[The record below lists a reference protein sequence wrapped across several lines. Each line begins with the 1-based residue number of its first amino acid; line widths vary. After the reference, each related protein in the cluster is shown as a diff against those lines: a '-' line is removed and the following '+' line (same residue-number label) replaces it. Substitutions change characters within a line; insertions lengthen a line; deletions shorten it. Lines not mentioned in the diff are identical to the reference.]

1 MTSVWKRLQ
10 RVGKKASKF
19 QFVASFQ
26 ELMIECTNK
35 WQPDKLRIVWIR
47 RNRRHSTKLHSWQ
60 PGIKNPYR
68 GLALWQVPESL
79 DITVTLFKE
88 PTAEDFEDKD
98 WTFVIENETKGR
110 RKVLASADVN
120 MKKYAS
126 VTPVQY
132 DVTLKLKPLSAKVVE
147 ATLKL
152 NLSCVFLKEGKATD
166 EDMQSLASLMSM
178 KQSDIGNLDDFNDSD
193 DEVGEE
199 RRTSFGQALQ
209 VTAPFPSTTRIHDLA
224 WRPAVESGLSVTSE
238 MDWKTSSDISS
249 TISVPHR
256 PPLPEPPDPSSS
268 FIFRTHTQPP
278 TTAKQARPSPYSFTL
293 PAFTRAHPPALPKIF
308 QPKAGSAPRRSHS
321 FHSDSSPP
329 EALVAQTFSTFTPS
343 KALSTSYLS
352 SDPSLH
358 SPAYSD
364 TSQTDCPSAWRAQNI
379 PPFSS
384 VSSSSSMSA
393 QLTSFAHLP
402 PPPSALRHP
411 KVRPTSVGEPF
422 SALTRPSSLPSA
434 PSTASWQSEWRP
446 PKSLAQPAFSP
457 KSLQLSDYDGGQSA
471 VQQKKQRIEMPCN
484 VSPSLAIGLSLEHK
498 PQGGSGFLPSWR
510 PQFTPTVEPPSP
522 SIEPPPSAL
531 LLSGPPPLQTNISQT
546 AIVSSSDQVA
556 EYKRHLSTLSEEDNQ
571 CMTTTCAES
580 RAPTSQRPEQ
590 SLASQHKK
598 DASFG
603 IEVVKASA
611 GPESMASILKLSSR
625 MTLAPELKN
634 VEMPKT
640 IMDQTESSLT
650 RTLPSVQSTLS
661 PHISASKQN
670 PDFHSPTSTSVQEL
684 LGKPQYH
691 LPRMSIQLGNPAA
704 QPEPVLHPLL
714 SPTDVQSTSSHVT
727 PLQIMDKQIICTTEH
742 NTTASD
748 QVTSSPNSDFGFLS
762 TQQDTTD
769 NLSKQKEEPD
779 VNLSYSNSLVVPSL
793 DSEHGVDKERTE
805 DLPWSMN
812 KRQVCEKDWRVKQ
825 DIALQSS
832 AFGTEEMSLFT
843 SKVELGP
850 LCPRGGSIPHLP
862 SASVRAQK
870 NITLSS
876 SCPQY
881 SRIPGMPSLHQ
892 SQVIM
897 WPDGKSLLFQ
907 KSPSKK
913 LTLRPYPIY
922 VNALDDSCAEF
933 ARMVDIIPSCSKS
946 SSIYGIPST
955 LKCVPNMAY
964 LLPTC
969 ANICKVPGLPSVG
982 SATRYENYVW
992 NRGSFWKK
1000 PLKIKEVFISQ
1011 ISCVH
1016 GQAAHDTSID
1026 RGMVAILPTCS
1037 RKASVL
1043 GFPTAPWTKTLN
1055 TPSMAR
1061 LLSTCPK
1068 QTVIAG
1074 LPFTQ
1079 KDGSYNTW
1087 HILREFSLDKQLK
1100 SSSHLVHEK
1109 PYEDKKYIKEM
1120 VNMLPSCPRKV
1131 TIPGFPSVPQTEHST
1146 HGITWEPRQNSGLP
1160 SKEPYSAKSENLYMG
1175 RHTLAEKPLSKGKA
1189 LVQDISTS
1197 AFQDPDK
1204 GQTLG
1209 SVKESS
1215 FSSTRTSPVGM
1226 STELQALFHSTVSLV
1241 TMCSKQFRTPG
1252 VPCQYQNISE
1262 NKDWQSLKTVISK
1275 RTEKN
1280 SQTYIVQWIPEETII
1295 LKDMVNMLISC
1306 PEKLKVFGW
1315 PSATQLETNIV
1326 NITPSC
1332 PTHSRVSGLPSK
1344 KLCFSS
1350 CNEWFAHK
1358 SLQWSLPIKRE
1369 VKLLN
1374 AGLCF
1379 DKDIPAS
1386 ISAVLPSCPE
1396 NARAP
1401 GFPSVRTQGFL
1412 VQPNVVNFSP
1422 SGTKESTGPG
1432 MPLRGS
1438 TKQLQWIMERKCLS
1452 LPRETSAVQ
1461 SHLGAV
1467 NVLYPDCD
1475 TNINMVSMLPTC
1487 PQTACLPGFPSISC
1501 PINVLP
1507 TCPSHSTVC
1516 GIPSGVHSDSDE
1528 AKWTVDKRPVCEKT
1542 ITNTGKLA
1550 LIYDYNMYFT
1560 EKSGV
1565 NIMLS
1570 MLPPCPKHSN
1580 IPGIP
1585 SKVVQRPVESLL
1597 NKKCSVNLPKYGT
1610 VSGRPEKTPEFSSA
1624 LDPKA
1629 GDTIEENP
1637 DMIQLMPYCPR
1648 QSNIIGFS
1656 SIISDFK
1663 VGAWPVVKINAQ
1675 DFGLFPQRC
1684 CSPKDV
1690 MNAILTLE
1698 PSFPNNY
1705 FRSSFPAVPLSEVDQ
1720 LVNMVHIVSSCPK
1733 NSSIPGIPSTHVHHS
1748 GWGWPVK
1755 TPLLVRSGTKTTG
1768 KQKQNPISHQLS
1780 PDEKYFS
1787 VRESSIQ
1794 FIFPGQDD
1802 DVQERKTL
1810 ESSAYLLKD
1819 TANDFPL
1826 SYSEMPMDQSSSNID
1841 TDILLDVARPVR
1853 LDLDRKKTKSNVCSP
1868 LEMQK
1873 GGQGLWIPGEAEEV
1887 TVIENGSLHCRMW
1900 HSIPDTPLLL
1910 IVRNRHEHVVTL
1922 RPPCPVAAGA
1932 AELPSLTQINRAEQ
1946 QSEKCPTNKA
1956 TQCKELPNATLQT
1969 WQTDRS
1975 IQWEELPK
1983 GTTQVNTSEEQVN
1996 MTTEMIS
2003 IIPSSTGADTV
2014 FDNSEMKVNTEAEMA
2029 EVLPIYPTVTGKF
2042 ECPTTTKQI
2051 NENLLDS
2058 RSKTSLENEIKVTG
2072 CALHVNVQVDAVEHI
2087 VDVGSQ
2093 SLPCNVKPET
2103 EYKQS
2108 TFYKQSNLLES
2119 CPVMT
2124 NIVGHPSMQKPE
2136 SKDWDMSHQ
2145 PLWEKQIKREHVL
2158 LLDNNKLF
2166 EDMKGVSLAQ
2176 SCSRKSH
2183 IYGFPSVPEARM
2195 IIVADTTKM
2204 VNLSTSCS
2212 KLSCIPGFPSAH
2224 ILNKWTVSEEP
2235 LYQSRMKG
2243 KPVTLIGGNERDKGA
2258 MKGMASLVQS
2268 CPKEARTPGFPS
2280 YPHPVTFHWAPDN
2293 ISLYTL
2299 CSKGSKI
2306 LGFPSVEGDVNIG
2319 WTVQNGLLPKKL
2331 SKKEV
2336 VFDKSHD
2343 NKRIM
2348 KNTVS
2353 YVPSCQKLSSIYGFP
2368 CIPNPKTVYTL
2379 NVVHLCPLCP
2389 LDSAIPGFSSVE
2401 GHKNKGWVV
2410 DLVSFMHRTV
2420 KNIHISIDNSPII
2433 IQKTNNM
2440 LKLVPSCPSASKI
2453 PGFQSV
2459 PRYNI
2464 LTLVPICPK
2473 VSSFPGSASFEG
2485 ASNLQWIFDPHNLYE
2500 RLRKNTIFV
2509 THSTA
2514 PEGEP
2519 VKTMLSLMPSC
2530 PEASRIPGF
2539 PSAPLLKSKSVP
2551 IMISFIT
2558 CCSIAS
2564 NLKGFASI
2572 NTRTSNPRTEWL
2584 SGTKPI
2590 FVKLQKKRAEMIT
2603 ALCKQDQEYCGN
2615 IKSMLTLV
2623 TSCPKETRVHGF
2635 PSAHSSNRPS
2645 TMVSL
2650 YTSVPCVS
2658 CVPGIPSARTL
2669 SSQCMET
2676 QTKTAH
2682 RISLFEKLKNE
2693 NIFPIANKHA
2703 QDEMKYTAAMA
2714 SSCPRLARV
2723 PGFPSILQIKPINP
2737 TAFSTETVTPEELC
2751 HEQSAQSCLKDTRMP
2766 AIPSASLSSPS
2777 IELANDE
2784 KSKDGAKQNLDLSV
2798 ENGYETVA
2806 SILGPSSST
2815 LVKVDHHHVPIEAVS
2830 SPLLKDKA
2838 VTPSDEAFSDFTDST
2853 IHIQKIDDNFEDIQ
2867 TKHSAE
2873 YPTSGEPV
2881 GNLVGDQVS
2890 PLSTANTDD
2899 GYLVCA
2905 NMKKWPP
2912 LTEADIMEIS
2922 KEDVEQVGEQEA
2934 SLNQCYTYERSL
2946 KAQDS
2951 VQTSAN
2957 VESMLAKHQ
2966 TEAEKIEVKTVSSSV
2981 QSDKCLKTTSMDE
2994 ISATSL
3000 QPSSN
3005 ALLADDSEHR
3015 ELYSDE
3021 LDKVGPKADF
3031 AVPQEDR
3038 KPKKAFHEPQQ
3049 KESCSVPVRPLR
3061 RKDSLTP
3068 DTEQKSDGLSV
3079 RLCPENILPDM
3090 TKTTQLVNDHT
3101 SSLDKRKVVISVTQ
3115 DVKEDAGDYKQI
3127 FMDII
3132 PSIHMDIKDGNFQ
3145 TTPCKP
3151 LRRKDTAN
3159 REKSVAMTHGQ
3170 QKARGSGALET
3181 SDPVHSQPCAIT
3193 SDVQGKPLQNIDKPS
3208 QTTTEMAP
3216 CAVQWKDQSS
3226 NQQSPQTDFVGIE
3239 SQQTDPKSLCSK
3251 EPEEMFCT
3259 QEWPKKHNTSIQA
3272 SPHEILPLKIPKRT
3286 KSVTS
3291 KQEPELL
3298 NVAQSAPLSI
3308 IKKIR
3313 LPQCVKKSGKMDSD
3327 KGITMQKPVSNM
3339 DYVKPGQMKPS
3350 HINSTATSNIEK
3362 IKHSTIAK
3370 ETSVETSNITS
3381 FQKSHDAAEVTER
3394 EKQPAHP
3401 IPMPRVKKP
3410 VSGSFQDDFTAAESM
3425 LQASHGEEAQAP
3437 KQGGPSVF
3445 STTKQH
3451 SKDLPL
3457 LSMGDQPSLSTDL
3470 ASVQLR
3476 KSRLTPEASVQV
3488 EIGKTSGLPLPKPR
3502 VKKRLSGSFPY
3513 DITMFGSPPS
3523 SQPDTVND
3531 CIGPGTVTQ
3540 SEQSALPLSLCQ
3552 AKKHLST
3559 PDIIIPL
3566 EIDLSKRSPED
3577 QRKESKIGSASLESF
3592 VISEE
3597 GFVTVQSDL
3606 VTTEMEQE
3614 VLAAMLEEESTQ
3626 PESVGGTEKELD
3638 ESIEEWTFADKPDIK
3653 DDSQKAT
3660 EMMLEQANVE
3670 KVPEAEVDRCLAST
3684 IVSSQDDWLHVE
3696 DDKESK
3702 ALKTNLRKKMRE
3714 EDLDFGFVSVDVT
3727 AGCLEDQRQ
3736 REKAEETSSQPVPVP
3751 RGKKC
3756 VNGSYVDGSNSR
3768 DACLHQTSEPT
3779 PPADSAT
3786 SLDSQLAS
3794 PSLVMSSQSLLQ
3806 WCQEVTQGHKGVK
3819 ISNFST
3825 SWRNGLA
3832 FCAILHHFHPEKIN
3846 YEMLD
3851 PYDIQSNNKKAFV
3864 GFAELGI
3871 SRLMEPSDMVMLTVP
3886 DRLIVMTYLNQIRT
3900 HFMGQELSVLHIE
3913 KNSSESSYAVAGDRD
3928 HKEDPE
3934 ATVRYCTQRLQEE
3947 GISLETNW
3955 TPERAEKDSNTTRD
3969 MVPPPRTKR
3978 SHVAGASVSP
3988 IAPPRT
3994 HVLSKSGFSHVRD
4007 ADLVKKRRSQRRSGS
4022 VDDGDTSVVPAV
4034 QEERRNSESERPESV
4049 VEEGRALGQDRSQY
4063 VLHQMKA
4070 LEAEQN
4076 HIDSRAGV
4084 VERKLRQLLETGSDK
4099 VEEES
4104 LIQEWFT
4111 LVNKKNALI
4120 RRQDHLQLLLEEQDL
4135 ERRFELLNK
4144 ELRDM
4149 MAIDEWQKTQAH
4161 KQREQLLLQELVS
4174 LVNQRDELVHNID
4187 AKERGALEEDER
4199 LERGLQQRR
4208 LKYAKQQKEK
4218 CVMH

>member
-1 MTSVWKRLQ
+1 MERVTVKWVKGFDRFTELLGSSVRVKVLFSTCRLITPSDSPSLPRLHVSQCAYVADTMCDMMTPCPRWEGDLFGRSGRCLAEEGCSLLHLQHHQGCSQDFGTMGSSDSFTECVQPHSGRINTQYNGVFMGSLKRTSLEFLGD
-10 RVGKKASKF
+10 RVILS
-19 QFVASFQ
+19 
-26 ELMIECTNK
+26 
-35 WQPDKLRIVWIR
+35 R
-47 RNRRHSTKLHSWQ
+47 LHSWQ

-79 DITVTLFKE
+79 DITVTLFKCITPILIYMGANMAKTSNNYVSLQE

-209 VTAPFPSTTRIHDLA
+209 VT
-224 WRPAVESGLSVTSE
+224 VTSE

-364 TSQTDCPSAWRAQNI
+364 TSQT
-379 PPFSS
+379 
-384 VSSSSSMSA
+384 
-393 QLTSFAHLP
+393 
-402 PPPSALRHP
+402 
-411 KVRPTSVGEPF
+411 
-422 SALTRPSSLPSA
+422 
-434 PSTASWQSEWRP
+434 ASWQSEWRP

-484 VSPSLAIGLSLEHK
+484 
-498 PQGGSGFLPSWR
+498 
-510 PQFTPTVEPPSP
+510 
-522 SIEPPPSAL
+522 
-531 LLSGPPPLQTNISQT
+531 
-546 AIVSSSDQVA
+546 

-1315 PSATQLETNIV
+1315 PSASQLETNIV

-1332 PTHSRVSGLPSK
+1332 PTHSGVSGLPSK

-1432 MPLRGS
+1432 MPLRAS

-1698 PSFPNNY
+1698 PSCPNNY

-1887 TVIENGSLHCRMW
+1887 TVIENG
-1900 HSIPDTPLLL
+1900 
-1910 IVRNRHEHVVTL
+1910 HEHVVTL

-2331 SKKEV
+2331 YKEGG
-2336 VFDKSHD
+2336 
-2343 NKRIM
+2343 RI
-2348 KNTVS
+2348 
-2353 YVPSCQKLSSIYGFP
+2353 
-2368 CIPNPKTVYTL
+2368 
-2379 NVVHLCPLCP
+2379 
-2389 LDSAIPGFSSVE
+2389 
-2401 GHKNKGWVV
+2401 
-2410 DLVSFMHRTV
+2410 
-2420 KNIHISIDNSPII
+2420 
-2433 IQKTNNM
+2433 
-2440 LKLVPSCPSASKI
+2440 
-2453 PGFQSV
+2453 
-2459 PRYNI
+2459 
-2464 LTLVPICPK
+2464 
-2473 VSSFPGSASFEG
+2473 
-2485 ASNLQWIFDPHNLYE
+2485 
-2500 RLRKNTIFV
+2500 
-2509 THSTA
+2509 
-2514 PEGEP
+2514 
-2519 VKTMLSLMPSC
+2519 
-2530 PEASRIPGF
+2530 
-2539 PSAPLLKSKSVP
+2539 
-2551 IMISFIT
+2551 
-2558 CCSIAS
+2558 
-2564 NLKGFASI
+2564 
-2572 NTRTSNPRTEWL
+2572 
-2584 SGTKPI
+2584 
-2590 FVKLQKKRAEMIT
+2590 
-2603 ALCKQDQEYCGN
+2603 
-2615 IKSMLTLV
+2615 
-2623 TSCPKETRVHGF
+2623 
-2635 PSAHSSNRPS
+2635 
-2645 TMVSL
+2645 
-2650 YTSVPCVS
+2650 
-2658 CVPGIPSARTL
+2658 
-2669 SSQCMET
+2669 
-2676 QTKTAH
+2676 
-2682 RISLFEKLKNE
+2682 
-2693 NIFPIANKHA
+2693 
-2703 QDEMKYTAAMA
+2703 
-2714 SSCPRLARV
+2714 
-2723 PGFPSILQIKPINP
+2723 
-2737 TAFSTETVTPEELC
+2737 
-2751 HEQSAQSCLKDTRMP
+2751 
-2766 AIPSASLSSPS
+2766 
-2777 IELANDE
+2777 
-2784 KSKDGAKQNLDLSV
+2784 
-2798 ENGYETVA
+2798 
-2806 SILGPSSST
+2806 
-2815 LVKVDHHHVPIEAVS
+2815 
-2830 SPLLKDKA
+2830 
-2838 VTPSDEAFSDFTDST
+2838 
-2853 IHIQKIDDNFEDIQ
+2853 
-2867 TKHSAE
+2867 
-2873 YPTSGEPV
+2873 
-2881 GNLVGDQVS
+2881 
-2890 PLSTANTDD
+2890 
-2899 GYLVCA
+2899 
-2905 NMKKWPP
+2905 
-2912 LTEADIMEIS
+2912 
-2922 KEDVEQVGEQEA
+2922 
-2934 SLNQCYTYERSL
+2934 
-2946 KAQDS
+2946 
-2951 VQTSAN
+2951 
-2957 VESMLAKHQ
+2957 
-2966 TEAEKIEVKTVSSSV
+2966 
-2981 QSDKCLKTTSMDE
+2981 
-2994 ISATSL
+2994 
-3000 QPSSN
+3000 
-3005 ALLADDSEHR
+3005 
-3015 ELYSDE
+3015 
-3021 LDKVGPKADF
+3021 
-3031 AVPQEDR
+3031 
-3038 KPKKAFHEPQQ
+3038 
-3049 KESCSVPVRPLR
+3049 
-3061 RKDSLTP
+3061 
-3068 DTEQKSDGLSV
+3068 
-3079 RLCPENILPDM
+3079 
-3090 TKTTQLVNDHT
+3090 
-3101 SSLDKRKVVISVTQ
+3101 
-3115 DVKEDAGDYKQI
+3115 
-3127 FMDII
+3127 
-3132 PSIHMDIKDGNFQ
+3132 
-3145 TTPCKP
+3145 
-3151 LRRKDTAN
+3151 
-3159 REKSVAMTHGQ
+3159 
-3170 QKARGSGALET
+3170 
-3181 SDPVHSQPCAIT
+3181 
-3193 SDVQGKPLQNIDKPS
+3193 
-3208 QTTTEMAP
+3208 
-3216 CAVQWKDQSS
+3216 
-3226 NQQSPQTDFVGIE
+3226 
-3239 SQQTDPKSLCSK
+3239 
-3251 EPEEMFCT
+3251 
-3259 QEWPKKHNTSIQA
+3259 
-3272 SPHEILPLKIPKRT
+3272 
-3286 KSVTS
+3286 
-3291 KQEPELL
+3291 
-3298 NVAQSAPLSI
+3298 
-3308 IKKIR
+3308 
-3313 LPQCVKKSGKMDSD
+3313 
-3327 KGITMQKPVSNM
+3327 
-3339 DYVKPGQMKPS
+3339 
-3350 HINSTATSNIEK
+3350 
-3362 IKHSTIAK
+3362 
-3370 ETSVETSNITS
+3370 
-3381 FQKSHDAAEVTER
+3381 
-3394 EKQPAHP
+3394 
-3401 IPMPRVKKP
+3401 
-3410 VSGSFQDDFTAAESM
+3410 
-3425 LQASHGEEAQAP
+3425 
-3437 KQGGPSVF
+3437 
-3445 STTKQH
+3445 
-3451 SKDLPL
+3451 
-3457 LSMGDQPSLSTDL
+3457 
-3470 ASVQLR
+3470 
-3476 KSRLTPEASVQV
+3476 
-3488 EIGKTSGLPLPKPR
+3488 
-3502 VKKRLSGSFPY
+3502 
-3513 DITMFGSPPS
+3513 
-3523 SQPDTVND
+3523 
-3531 CIGPGTVTQ
+3531 
-3540 SEQSALPLSLCQ
+3540 
-3552 AKKHLST
+3552 
-3559 PDIIIPL
+3559 
-3566 EIDLSKRSPED
+3566 
-3577 QRKESKIGSASLESF
+3577 
-3592 VISEE
+3592 
-3597 GFVTVQSDL
+3597 
-3606 VTTEMEQE
+3606 
-3614 VLAAMLEEESTQ
+3614 
-3626 PESVGGTEKELD
+3626 
-3638 ESIEEWTFADKPDIK
+3638 
-3653 DDSQKAT
+3653 
-3660 EMMLEQANVE
+3660 
-3670 KVPEAEVDRCLAST
+3670 
-3684 IVSSQDDWLHVE
+3684 
-3696 DDKESK
+3696 
-3702 ALKTNLRKKMRE
+3702 
-3714 EDLDFGFVSVDVT
+3714 
-3727 AGCLEDQRQ
+3727 
-3736 REKAEETSSQPVPVP
+3736 
-3751 RGKKC
+3751 
-3756 VNGSYVDGSNSR
+3756 
-3768 DACLHQTSEPT
+3768 
-3779 PPADSAT
+3779 
-3786 SLDSQLAS
+3786 
-3794 PSLVMSSQSLLQ
+3794 
-3806 WCQEVTQGHKGVK
+3806 
-3819 ISNFST
+3819 
-3825 SWRNGLA
+3825 
-3832 FCAILHHFHPEKIN
+3832 
-3846 YEMLD
+3846 
-3851 PYDIQSNNKKAFV
+3851 
-3864 GFAELGI
+3864 
-3871 SRLMEPSDMVMLTVP
+3871 
-3886 DRLIVMTYLNQIRT
+3886 
-3900 HFMGQELSVLHIE
+3900 
-3913 KNSSESSYAVAGDRD
+3913 
-3928 HKEDPE
+3928 
-3934 ATVRYCTQRLQEE
+3934 
-3947 GISLETNW
+3947 
-3955 TPERAEKDSNTTRD
+3955 
-3969 MVPPPRTKR
+3969 
-3978 SHVAGASVSP
+3978 
-3988 IAPPRT
+3988 
-3994 HVLSKSGFSHVRD
+3994 
-4007 ADLVKKRRSQRRSGS
+4007 
-4022 VDDGDTSVVPAV
+4022 
-4034 QEERRNSESERPESV
+4034 
-4049 VEEGRALGQDRSQY
+4049 
-4063 VLHQMKA
+4063 
-4070 LEAEQN
+4070 
-4076 HIDSRAGV
+4076 
-4084 VERKLRQLLETGSDK
+4084 
-4099 VEEES
+4099 
-4104 LIQEWFT
+4104 
-4111 LVNKKNALI
+4111 
-4120 RRQDHLQLLLEEQDL
+4120 
-4135 ERRFELLNK
+4135 
-4144 ELRDM
+4144 
-4149 MAIDEWQKTQAH
+4149 
-4161 KQREQLLLQELVS
+4161 
-4174 LVNQRDELVHNID
+4174 
-4187 AKERGALEEDER
+4187 
-4199 LERGLQQRR
+4199 
-4208 LKYAKQQKEK
+4208 
-4218 CVMH
+4218 

>member
-611 GPESMASILKLSSR
+611 G
-625 MTLAPELKN
+625 
-634 VEMPKT
+634 
-640 IMDQTESSLT
+640 
-650 RTLPSVQSTLS
+650 
-661 PHISASKQN
+661 
-670 PDFHSPTSTSVQEL
+670 
-684 LGKPQYH
+684 
-691 LPRMSIQLGNPAA
+691 
-704 QPEPVLHPLL
+704 
-714 SPTDVQSTSSHVT
+714 
-727 PLQIMDKQIICTTEH
+727 
-742 NTTASD
+742 
-748 QVTSSPNSDFGFLS
+748 
-762 TQQDTTD
+762 
-769 NLSKQKEEPD
+769 
-779 VNLSYSNSLVVPSL
+779 
-793 DSEHGVDKERTE
+793 
-805 DLPWSMN
+805 
-812 KRQVCEKDWRVKQ
+812 
-825 DIALQSS
+825 
-832 AFGTEEMSLFT
+832 
-843 SKVELGP
+843 
-850 LCPRGGSIPHLP
+850 
-862 SASVRAQK
+862 
-870 NITLSS
+870 
-876 SCPQY
+876 
-881 SRIPGMPSLHQ
+881 
-892 SQVIM
+892 
-897 WPDGKSLLFQ
+897 
-907 KSPSKK
+907 
-913 LTLRPYPIY
+913 
-922 VNALDDSCAEF
+922 
-933 ARMVDIIPSCSKS
+933 
-946 SSIYGIPST
+946 
-955 LKCVPNMAY
+955 
-964 LLPTC
+964 
-969 ANICKVPGLPSVG
+969 
-982 SATRYENYVW
+982 
-992 NRGSFWKK
+992 
-1000 PLKIKEVFISQ
+1000 
-1011 ISCVH
+1011 
-1016 GQAAHDTSID
+1016 
-1026 RGMVAILPTCS
+1026 
-1037 RKASVL
+1037 
-1043 GFPTAPWTKTLN
+1043 
-1055 TPSMAR
+1055 
-1061 LLSTCPK
+1061 
-1068 QTVIAG
+1068 
-1074 LPFTQ
+1074 
-1079 KDGSYNTW
+1079 
-1087 HILREFSLDKQLK
+1087 
-1100 SSSHLVHEK
+1100 
-1109 PYEDKKYIKEM
+1109 
-1120 VNMLPSCPRKV
+1120 
-1131 TIPGFPSVPQTEHST
+1131 
-1146 HGITWEPRQNSGLP
+1146 
-1160 SKEPYSAKSENLYMG
+1160 
-1175 RHTLAEKPLSKGKA
+1175 
-1189 LVQDISTS
+1189 
-1197 AFQDPDK
+1197 
-1204 GQTLG
+1204 
-1209 SVKESS
+1209 
-1215 FSSTRTSPVGM
+1215 
-1226 STELQALFHSTVSLV
+1226 
-1241 TMCSKQFRTPG
+1241 
-1252 VPCQYQNISE
+1252 
-1262 NKDWQSLKTVISK
+1262 
-1275 RTEKN
+1275 
-1280 SQTYIVQWIPEETII
+1280 
-1295 LKDMVNMLISC
+1295 
-1306 PEKLKVFGW
+1306 
-1315 PSATQLETNIV
+1315 
-1326 NITPSC
+1326 
-1332 PTHSRVSGLPSK
+1332 
-1344 KLCFSS
+1344 
-1350 CNEWFAHK
+1350 
-1358 SLQWSLPIKRE
+1358 
-1369 VKLLN
+1369 
-1374 AGLCF
+1374 
-1379 DKDIPAS
+1379 
-1386 ISAVLPSCPE
+1386 
-1396 NARAP
+1396 
-1401 GFPSVRTQGFL
+1401 
-1412 VQPNVVNFSP
+1412 
-1422 SGTKESTGPG
+1422 
-1432 MPLRGS
+1432 
-1438 TKQLQWIMERKCLS
+1438 
-1452 LPRETSAVQ
+1452 
-1461 SHLGAV
+1461 
-1467 NVLYPDCD
+1467 
-1475 TNINMVSMLPTC
+1475 
-1487 PQTACLPGFPSISC
+1487 
-1501 PINVLP
+1501 
-1507 TCPSHSTVC
+1507 
-1516 GIPSGVHSDSDE
+1516 
-1528 AKWTVDKRPVCEKT
+1528 
-1542 ITNTGKLA
+1542 
-1550 LIYDYNMYFT
+1550 
-1560 EKSGV
+1560 
-1565 NIMLS
+1565 
-1570 MLPPCPKHSN
+1570 
-1580 IPGIP
+1580 
-1585 SKVVQRPVESLL
+1585 
-1597 NKKCSVNLPKYGT
+1597 
-1610 VSGRPEKTPEFSSA
+1610 
-1624 LDPKA
+1624 
-1629 GDTIEENP
+1629 
-1637 DMIQLMPYCPR
+1637 
-1648 QSNIIGFS
+1648 
-1656 SIISDFK
+1656 
-1663 VGAWPVVKINAQ
+1663 
-1675 DFGLFPQRC
+1675 
-1684 CSPKDV
+1684 
-1690 MNAILTLE
+1690 
-1698 PSFPNNY
+1698 
-1705 FRSSFPAVPLSEVDQ
+1705 
-1720 LVNMVHIVSSCPK
+1720 
-1733 NSSIPGIPSTHVHHS
+1733 
-1748 GWGWPVK
+1748 
-1755 TPLLVRSGTKTTG
+1755 
-1768 KQKQNPISHQLS
+1768 
-1780 PDEKYFS
+1780 
-1787 VRESSIQ
+1787 
-1794 FIFPGQDD
+1794 
-1802 DVQERKTL
+1802 
-1810 ESSAYLLKD
+1810 
-1819 TANDFPL
+1819 
-1826 SYSEMPMDQSSSNID
+1826 
-1841 TDILLDVARPVR
+1841 
-1853 LDLDRKKTKSNVCSP
+1853 
-1868 LEMQK
+1868 
-1873 GGQGLWIPGEAEEV
+1873 
-1887 TVIENGSLHCRMW
+1887 
-1900 HSIPDTPLLL
+1900 
-1910 IVRNRHEHVVTL
+1910 HEHVVTL

-2798 ENGYETVA
+2798 ENGKSQINWKVAEEVQTMRKPLDTSEPAGVLGWEVLEAEGSITENQAESAKQEETSALVKAIVGVFHKGYETVA